1 VIDNQDSNNPMSL
14 MWALLAVFFAVV
26 VMCHYLG
33 TPITAIILLSVCI
46 YKYVRV

>member
-1 VIDNQDSNNPMSL
+1 VTDFQDNKSIFSL
-14 MWALLAVFFAVV
+14 VWGLLAVFFAVV
-26 VMCHYLG
+26 LMCHYFG